1 MRVAVIG
8 RTRMLLDTAELL
20 LQAGHQITL
29 VATCRSSER
38 HTAKEADFERLAD
51 TVGAEFFLGQD
62 LNRPDVVSRL
72 RAAAAEVGVSVD
84 WVNLIGPDACAA
96 FPHGIL
102 NAHGGD
108 LPRYRGNSP
117 VAWAILNGESTIGL
131 TIHQMDPYQV
141 DAGPV
146 ALKEHFP
153 LSDRTRIREVFDF
166 IEAAVPR
173 MYREAVNRLA
183 QGTLTLLPQPSEPD
197 QVLRC
202 YPRLASD
209 GLIEWAKPAV
219 YLCRLV
225 RATSE
230 PFEGAFTHR
239 RGDPVTIWRAR
250 ATSWATPSLAVPG
263 QVVSRDTVSGEVGVA
278 TGDGI
283 LVLEEIEASGDE
295 RNKPAA
301 VIRSSRERLGSQ
313 GSGSDARG

>member
-1 MRVAVIG
+1 
-8 RTRMLLDTAELL
+8 MLLDTAELL
-20 LQAGHQITL
+20 LQAGHRITL

-38 HTAKEADFERLAD
+38 HSAKEADFARLAR
-51 TVGAEFFLGQD
+51 TVGAEFLQGQD
-62 LNRPDVVSRL
+62 LNRPEIVDRL
-72 RAAAAEVGVSVD
+72 SAAGAEVGVSVD
-84 WVNLIGPDACAA
+84 WVNLIGPAACAA
-96 FPHGIL
+96 FPYGIL

-117 VAWAILNGESTIGL
+117 VAWAILNGESVIGL

-173 MYREAVNRLA
+173 MYREAVDRLA
-183 QGTLTLLPQPSEPD
+183 QGTLALSPQPSDPD

-209 GLIEWAKPAV
+209 GLIDWTKSAV

-230 PFEGAFTHR
+230 PFEGAFTHL
-239 RGDPVTIWRAR
+239 RGDRVTVWRAR
-250 ATSWATPSLAVPG
+250 ARGWATPSLAVPG
-263 QVVSRDTVSGEVGVA
+263 QVVSRDTVSGEVAVA
-278 TGDGI
+278 TGEGV
-283 LVLEEIEASGDE
+283 LVLGEIELSGGERDRPASL
-295 RNKPAA
+295 
-301 VIRSSRERLGSQ
+301 IRSSRERLGSQ
-313 GSGSDARG
+313 GSDPYGRG

>member
-20 LQAGHQITL
+20 VQAGHQITL

-38 HTAKEADFERLAD
+38 HTAKEADFERLAR
-51 TVGAEFFLGQD
+51 TVGAEFFLGQN

-72 RAAAAEVGVSVD
+72 RAAGAEVGVSVD

-117 VAWAILNGESTIGL
+117 VAWAILNGESAIGL
-131 TIHQMDPYQV
+131 TIHQMDPHQV
-141 DAGPV
+141 DAGPI
-146 ALKEHFP
+146 ALKEYFP

-183 QGTLTLLPQPSEPD
+183 QGTLTLSPQPSEPD

-230 PFEGAFTHR
+230 PFEGAFTHLGVDR
-239 RGDPVTIWRAR
+239 VTIWRAR

-278 TGDGI
+278 TGEGI
-283 LVLEEIEASGDE
+283 LVLEEIEASGGE

-301 VIRSSRERLGSQ
+301 VIRSSRERLGSH
-313 GSGSDARG
+313 GSGSHASG